1 MRNLILTFILI
12 LIIPALTC
20 AMSSKPS
27 IDQKYLFE
35 YSHINFAWGFQLS
48 GMYIDKDGNVYK
60 YNHSHSPWTPA
71 NDKSL
76 IESDLQEKYAYKK
89 ELLKKIDKSVL
100 NKMHK
105 LIVPAV
111 KGEIFKSQNKCFDS
125 GSGTYTAYLFDSK
138 TGQYEPVLLYQVGD
152 RPKKNLS
159 KEAKVLY
166 EWLFEVFGN
175 NPKNCTP

>member
-1 MRNLILTFILI
+1 MRVYQGKIAEQPFAYNIPVSFAFQDVRKRPTQLAGLNL
-12 LIIPALTC
+12 
-20 AMSSKPS
+20 SQ
-27 IDQKYLFE
+27 ID
-35 YSHINFAWGFQLS
+35 
-48 GMYIDKDGNVYK
+48 
-60 YNHSHSPWTPA
+60 
-71 NDKSL
+71 
-76 IESDLQEKYAYKK
+76 
-89 ELLKKIDKSVL
+89 IDKSVL

-105 LIVPAV
+105 LISPAV

-138 TGQYEPVLLYQVGD
+138 TGQYKPVLLYQVGD

-159 KEAKVLY
+159 DEAKSLY